1 MCFCFMNIFLFLM
14 NGLCTVIFIEK
25 IIRLYKQ
32 ERLFWLNLLIALLM
46 TSAVADFLK
55 SVVKIILIGEI

>member
-1 MCFCFMNIFLFLM
+1 M